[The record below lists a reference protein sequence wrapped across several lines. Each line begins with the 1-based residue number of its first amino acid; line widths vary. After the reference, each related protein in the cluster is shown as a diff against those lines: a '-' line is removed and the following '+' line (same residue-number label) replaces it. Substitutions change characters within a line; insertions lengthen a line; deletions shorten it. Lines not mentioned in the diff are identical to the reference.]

1 MYVRTVNS
9 ELQTLWKETV
19 VADSK
24 ESYPLP
30 EGLKKAK
37 ADLRK
42 VGVQLNANRTYPKH
56 KSESSLESFCSVCIL
71 LQ

>member
-1 MYVRTVNS
+1 MYVRVVNS
-9 ELQTLWKETV
+9 GLQTLWKEAV

-37 ADLRK
+37 ADLR
-42 VGVQLNANRTYPKH
+42 NANRAHPKH
-56 KSESSLESFCSVCIL
+56 KSESSLESFCSVYIL